1 MVSLLRWSWVG
12 WDGPLGKHKPPTS
25 FGKGR
30 GSISSSLM
38 SEGTVVVSMDL
49 TSLSRGEGL
58 MRQGLT
64 VNIGG
69 EGKGCGWRKV
79 RE

>member
-1 MVSLLRWSWVG
+1 MG
-12 WDGPLGKHKPPTS
+12 WDGPSGKHKLPTS

-30 GSISSSLM
+30 GSSSSSLA
-38 SEGTVVVSMDL
+38 SEGTVVVSMDP

-58 MRQGLT
+58 MRQGST
-64 VNIGG
+64 VEVGG